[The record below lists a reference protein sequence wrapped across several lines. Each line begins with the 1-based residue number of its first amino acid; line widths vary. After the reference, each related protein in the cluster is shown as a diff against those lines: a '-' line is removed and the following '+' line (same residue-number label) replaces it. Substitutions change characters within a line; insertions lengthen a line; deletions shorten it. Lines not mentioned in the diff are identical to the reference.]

1 MIENKSA
8 KVVWFTGL
16 SGSGKTTLSRK
27 LMKKLLDK
35 KFKVKIID
43 GDKFRKKNKTKKK
56 FTKKNIIEN
65 NLSVIKYVDKIKFNF
80 DYILVAVIS
89 PLLITRNI
97 AKKKFK
103 KKYYEIYLKCNLDR
117 LIKRDT
123 KGLYKLA
130 KDLKLKN
137 LIGFRSKINYEV
149 SNYKKI
155 LINTDKLTINN
166 SLKKVYSQIL

>member
-8 KVVWFTGL
+8 KVVWYTGL
-16 SGSGKTTLSRK
+16 SGSGKTTLSKK
-27 LMKKLLDK
+27 LMKKLLDR

-43 GDKFRKKNKTKKK
+43 GDTFRKKNKTKKK
-56 FTKKNIIEN
+56 FTKKNIKEN

-80 DYILVAVIS
+80 DYILVALIS
-89 PLLITRNI
+89 PLLVTRNI

-103 KKYYEIYLKCNLDR
+103 KKYYEIYLKCNLNK

-130 KDLKLKN
+130 KDSKLKN
-137 LIGFRSKINYEV
+137 LIGFKSKINYEV

-155 LINTDKLTINN
+155 VINTDRLTINN